1 MLTTLELPANRK
13 PLGKPT
19 YSSLI
24 LSALLSIMPL
34 SQAEKVTKR
43 HSLKS
48 SFSKTSSMVRLA
60 ESPQLP
66 SGSAKIKAESLGDLL
81 TNLPLQEK

>member
-1 MLTTLELPANRK
+1 VLTTLELPANRK

-24 LSALLSIMPL
+24 LLALLSTMPL

-48 SFSKTSSMVRLA
+48 SFLKTSARVRLA
-60 ESPQLP
+60 DFPKLP
-66 SGSAKIKAESLGDLL
+66 SGSAKNKAESLGELL
-81 TNLPLQEK
+81 LNFP